1 MLGFG
6 RHQGRCWIAL
16 SALALGAGCGQTS
29 IHGPCK
35 SDGDC
40 TTGER
45 CDVSTARDQ
54 QPIYGPCPYSS
65 CQSASDCASGLL
77 CGDIP
82 PGYAIQPGQFCGV
95 KVCVPPCDPGDA
107 TTCATDKLCRDDG
120 LCTYLQCDEPGGI
133 TCPEHWRCDPEAA
146 KSEPPLLSDTTLPV
160 TGTTVVDP
168 PDPPGAIAHG
178 CVRQRCTEA
187 GGYECR
193 SNYSCKQSEAA
204 NGTGCVPTPCEELGH
219 CSDDEHYIC
228 VPTSTAPRP
237 TTKDENGC
245 VYRNCEEGV
254 ACTVEPSPWHFCDP
268 SDPSADS
275 IGCAVV
281 SCTEG
286 SPCPIQWVCDPAGNF
301 PDRQGCV
308 RDPALSSGGASGSSG
323 TSGSSNGGST
333 AATGSGAT
341 SGSGPSS
348 GGAAGG
354 GANGGGTNGGGAST
368 GGSTSTGGDAN
379 GGGASAGGSLAT
391 GGTSGT
397 AASIDE
403 PGEGRCV
410 TR

>member
-1 MLGFG
+1 MLGVG
-6 RHQGRCWIAL
+6 RHKGRVWIL
-16 SALALGAGCGQTS
+16 LGALALGAGCGQTS
-29 IHGPCK
+29 IGGPCK

-40 TTGER
+40 ANDAR
-45 CDVSTARDQ
+45 CEASTSRDE
-54 QPIYGPCPYSS
+54 QPIYGPCLYTS
-65 CQSASDCASGLL
+65 CQSTSNCASGLV
-77 CGDIP
+77 CGDLP
-82 PGYAIQPGQFCGV
+82 PGYVPMPGQFCGV
-95 KVCVPPCDPGDA
+95 NVCVPPCDPGDA
-107 TTCATDKLCRDDG
+107 ATCPTDKLCRDDG

-133 TCPEHWRCDPEAA
+133 TCPEHWRCDPQAA
-146 KSEPPLLSDTTLPV
+146 NTEPPLLSNTILPV

-168 PDPPGAIAHG
+168 PDPGGAIAHG

-193 SNYSCKQSEAA
+193 SNYTCKESEAA

-219 CSDDEHYIC
+219 CSDDERYIC

-237 TTKDENGC
+237 SVPDENGC

-254 ACTVEPSPWHFCDP
+254 TCTIEPSPWYFCDP
-268 SDPSADS
+268 SDPTADS

-281 SCTEG
+281 SCTDG
-286 SPCPIQWVCDPAGNF
+286 SPCPIQWVCDPTGKF

-333 AATGSGAT
+333 AATGSGAI
-341 SGSGPSS
+341 SGGSGASS
-348 GGAAGG
+348 GGAGRGG
-354 GANGGGTNGGGAST
+354 SSATGGAS
-368 GGSTSTGGDAN
+368 GKA
-379 GGGASAGGSLAT
+379 
-391 GGTSGT
+391 TSGE
-397 AASIDE
+397 A